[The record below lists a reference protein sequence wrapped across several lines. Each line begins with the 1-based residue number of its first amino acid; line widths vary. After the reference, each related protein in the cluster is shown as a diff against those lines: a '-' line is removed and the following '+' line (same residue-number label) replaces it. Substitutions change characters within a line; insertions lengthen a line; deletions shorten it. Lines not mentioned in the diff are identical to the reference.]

1 MGSTYEIQSMLQEF
15 EQAMGMGLVETL
27 ISEIPSMLISL
38 AVYVFTALSLYT
50 IAARRGIK
58 NPWLAWIPYA
68 NVWLLGCI
76 ADQYRAVAR
85 GQTKY
90 RRRVLLFT
98 EIAGVVIGV
107 LVVVLLIVMLVNMS
121 AFLLEH
127 LGFGIGGFLNP
138 DNMEILEGMEGQ
150 LSEADAQE
158 LLAAIMAPA
167 VGMVLLAL
175 VMLPVSIVNLVF
187 TYIALHDI
195 YSSCEPGNATLY
207 LVLSIFISYAQPIFL
222 FLCRN
227 KDMGMPM
234 RQVPQPEYQPVY
246 EQPGIPEEP
255 WERKEP

>member
-1 MGSTYEIQSMLQEF
+1 
-15 EQAMGMGLVETL
+15 
-27 ISEIPSMLISL
+27 
-38 AVYVFTALSLYT
+38 
-50 IAARRGIK
+50 
-58 NPWLAWIPYA
+58 
-68 NVWLLGCI
+68 
-76 ADQYRAVAR
+76 
-85 GQTKY
+85 
-90 RRRVLLFT
+90 
-98 EIAGVVIGV
+98 
-107 LVVVLLIVMLVNMS
+107 MS